1 MRKVFGFVRNDS
13 GAIAPM
19 FGMAIGFL
27 VMVMAMML
35 ELGRWAIA
43 QNELQAALDAAVL
56 AGAKHYQ
63 DNPGDQAAAIGV
75 AQKAFDANR
84 SKRRF
89 GSDISES
96 INFSVED
103 GNSLQARGTSD
114 LNTVL
119 AKVVG
124 ESTLPLLGRS
134 GATNRATVTNS
145 EFEVAVMLDV
155 TGSMCDDAPDNVS
168 DAPCTKGKKL
178 DGMKTAAVKLV
189 EKMLGTADLRSRVRI
204 SIVPFSD
211 GVRLPKGILNLPTV
225 QLAAAGLSPGVQ
237 TLAEPYTERVCTG
250 SGRNRQCENVTRY
263 NYYYYHPTDCVG
275 ERFGSNAYTDAAPG
289 PNNYVMY
296 AMQRRASILS
306 NSTPQEFACSLGSS
320 STVLPL
326 TNDKDAIVT
335 KINSLAAK
343 GGTAG
348 QLGTAWAW
356 YTLSP
361 KWKDVFPGSANDP
374 GAYTSKSDKTLRKI
388 AVLMTDGEYNN
399 QFSRGSDSHAQG
411 CANVSTFVTACG
423 YRTGSWAYTSS
434 ATGANS
440 ATQALALCAAMKA
453 EPANIE
459 VYTVGYAVN
468 DSAWTMLKTC
478 ASSDKHAFKAD
489 TSDALIMAFDGIA
502 QRVLALYL
510 SQ

>member
-1 MRKVFGFVRNDS
+1 
-13 GAIAPM
+13 
-19 FGMAIGFL
+19 MAG
-27 VMVMAMML
+27 ML

-63 DNPGDQAAAIGV
+63 DTHDKAASIAL

-89 GSDISES
+89 GGDISES
-96 INFSVED
+96 ISFTVED

-114 LNTVL
+114 LDTVL

-124 ESTLPLLGRS
+124 KSTLPLLGRA

-145 EFEVAVMLDV
+145 NFEVSVMLDI
-155 TGSMCDDAPDNVS
+155 TGSMCEDPPDSVS
-168 DAPCTKGKKL
+168 DAPCTSGAKL
-178 DGMKTAAVKLV
+178 NGMKTAAVKLV
-189 EKMLGTADLRSRVRI
+189 EKMLGTADLRARVRI
-204 SIVPFSD
+204 AVVPFSD
-211 GVRLPKGILNLPTV
+211 GVRLPKGLLNLPTV
-225 QLAAAGLSPGVQ
+225 QTAAAGVSPGVQ
-237 TLAEPYTERVCTG
+237 TITQPYTEQVCTG
-250 SGRNRQCENVTRY
+250 SGRNRKCENVTKY
-263 NYYYYHPTDCVG
+263 NYYYYHPTECVA
-275 ERFGSNAYTDAAPG
+275 ERFGTNAYTDAGPG

-296 AMQRRASILS
+296 AMQRRASTS
-306 NSTPQEFACSLGSS
+306 ASSTASEMSCSLGST

-326 TNDKDAIVT
+326 TNNKDTIVA
-335 KINSLAAK
+335 KINGLAAK

-348 QLGTAWAW
+348 HLGTAWAW

-361 KWKDVFPGSANDP
+361 KWNSVFPGADNDAA
-374 GAYTSKSDKTLRKI
+374 AYVAKSDKTLRKI

-399 QFSRGSDSHAQG
+399 QFSRGPDSYAQT
-411 CANVSTFVTACG
+411 CANVSPATAACG
-423 YRTGSWAYTSS
+423 YRTGSWAYTTS
-434 ATGANS
+434 ANGTGS
-440 ATQALALCAAMKA
+440 ATQALALCQAMKA
-453 EPANIE
+453 EPSNIE
-459 VYTVGYAVN
+459 VFTVGYAVN
-468 DSAWTMLKTC
+468 DTAWTMLKSC